1 MSNIILI
8 VPERHKEPNDASHA
22 VNHQKRPQLVHQFR
36 AEQSKSDEIERV
48 CQVVNIPH
56 VEDLISE
63 KEATDKATK
72 DDLVLTQTTGKLHA
86 IDEDMKKKKK
96 KHVEEVTIP
105 IAKEL
110 KQKRPNLS

>member
-8 VPERHKEPNDASHA
+8 VPERHKDLNDASHA
-22 VNHQKRPQLVHQFR
+22 VNHQKRPQLVHQSR
-36 AEQSKSDEIERV
+36 AEQSKSDKTEKV

-56 VEDLISE
+56 VEDPISE

-86 IDEDMKKKKK
+86 IDDVMKKKTKK
-96 KHVEEVTIP
+96 PVEEVTIP
-105 IAKEL
+105 IAKESQ
-110 KQKRPNLS
+110 QKRPNQS